1 MTKKVV
7 VIVLSWLMVLSTM
20 IIIYNFSSEPS
31 VKSSQTS
38 SKVVVQVLDVV
49 MEEEEITPPV
59 VNKFQIPF
67 RKLAHFGIYM
77 LLGFC
82 MYSAYEK
89 SFKIK
94 LWINVALSF
103 VSCAFYAVGDEFHQ
117 KFTEG
122 RANSIKDVLID
133 SSGAFIGILLFI
145 GLNYLYLMYFKIKKR
160 SSAI

>member
-7 VIVLSWLMVLSTM
+7 VIVLSWLLVLATM
-20 IIIYNFSSEPS
+20 LIIYNFSSETS
-31 VKSSQTS
+31 TKSSKTS
-38 SKVVVQVLDVV
+38 SQVVVQVLDVV
-49 MEEEEITPPV
+49 MEKEDITPPV
-59 VNKFQIPF
+59 VKKFQIPF
-67 RKLAHFGIYM
+67 RKLAHFGIFM

-94 LWINVALSF
+94 LWINAVLSL
-103 VSCAFYAVGDEFHQ
+103 VSCVLYAISDEFHQ
-117 KFTEG
+117 KFTDG

-133 SSGAFIGILLFI
+133 SSGSCIGILLFI
-145 GLNYLYLMYFKIKKR
+145 GLNFVYIKYLNKKR